1 MILHF
6 CISSGYEEIL
16 GQVLSLPSGG
26 LSSGGLSCPTSN
38 RRWGFPHPGP
48 CVWPCT
54 PRLQRTFHVAS
65 RHRQPPL
72 AGFCGNKVAPPP
84 PHMMPEGFT
93 GRKRDARN
101 NREKGNQSQGHSKT
115 IIPPGRLLV
124 RPPPHCWYRK
134 GSYQGSSE
142 ERLCSA
148 RGKFT

>member
-1 MILHF
+1 MKRFLDKFYPCPQEASAQEVSPAPPQTGGEVSHTQAPVSGPALHVY
-6 CISSGYEEIL
+6 SE
-16 GQVLSLPSGG
+16 PSTW
-26 LSSGGLSCPTSN
+26 LLDTVSH
-38 RRWGFPHPGP
+38 RWLVSAATRWH
-48 CVWPCT
+48 
-54 PRLQRTFHVAS
+54 L
-65 RHRQPPL
+65 
-72 AGFCGNKVAPPP
+72 PP